1 MHFQVW
7 DNKYNAFVMLYGKP
21 KEFRY
26 FQDAQAFAL
35 IENLRAGVMGRYQV
49 HQIIIKQ
56 VSNG

>member
-1 MHFQVW
+1 MRFQVW
-7 DNKYNAFVMLYGKP
+7 DNKTETWVMLYGQP

-35 IENLRAGVMGRYQV
+35 IENLRAGIMGRYQV
-49 HQIIIKQ
+49 HQIITKQ